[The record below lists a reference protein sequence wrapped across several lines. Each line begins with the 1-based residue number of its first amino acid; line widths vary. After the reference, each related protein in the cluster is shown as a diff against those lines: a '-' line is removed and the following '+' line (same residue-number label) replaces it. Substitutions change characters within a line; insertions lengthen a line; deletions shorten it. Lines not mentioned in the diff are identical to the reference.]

1 MIQYILYKI
10 AFWEVALLTELY
22 IVRHGETDFNIRH
35 ACLGHSDIPL
45 NETGQEQVR
54 LLAKRLIDVEFD
66 AVYVSP
72 LARAVD
78 TAAAIKKKA
87 PMTMSYGLIER
98 DYGDWENMTLKEIE
112 AKYPDKYREWR
123 ANWIDFV
130 LPNGESA
137 AQHQK
142 RVDETLDKITN
153 EHKNERI
160 LIVTHLGT
168 ARHIISHILG
178 LSAEQ
183 SWRFT
188 LDNAGVAIMQSD
200 SDGKWLLKGLNI

>member
-1 MIQYILYKI
+1 MTT
-10 AFWEVALLTELY
+10 VY
-22 IVRHGETDFNIRH
+22 IVRHGETDSNVCG

-45 NETGQEQVR
+45 NEMGREQVR
-54 LLAKRLIDVEFD
+54 LLAKKFIDVEFD

-72 LARAVD
+72 LLRTID

-87 PMTMSYGLIER
+87 PMIMSYGLIER
-98 DYGDWENMTLKEIE
+98 DYGDWENMTFKEIE
-112 AKYPDKYREWR
+112 AKFPDKYREWR
-123 ANWIDFV
+123 ENWIDFV
-130 LPNGESA
+130 LPGGESA

-142 RVDETLDKITN
+142 RVDETLDKITSA
-153 EHKNERI
+153 HKDECI

-178 LSAEQ
+178 LSTEQ

-200 SDGKWLLKGLNI
+200 NDGRWLLKGLNI